1 MAKTLPTSF
10 PVLDVNRFT
19 VGQPIRS
26 ADYTDMVERMHFLWA
41 GHRARATG
49 WNWDYEA
56 TSAGDLTNRIAGEPE
71 IEDYQPI
78 LVPTR
83 PIAGADVKVGYRVF
97 CREARV
103 EANIY
108 RLEASPGIPVLIHS
122 PSFVEND
129 LPSWKWVETTVDLPL
144 TDVTVGGNI
153 VPIIFEFSVVAPV
166 AFPPQ
171 IKRIQ
176 PFEAGVF
183 DLSASDIP

>member
-1 MAKTLPTSF
+1 MAKTLPTTF
-10 PVLDVNRFT
+10 PTLDLNRFN

-26 ADYTDMVERMHFLWA
+26 ADYTSMVERMHFLWSA
-41 GHRARATG
+41 HRGRATG
-49 WNWDYEA
+49 WNWDYQA
-56 TSAGDLTNRIAGEPE
+56 TAAGDLTNSIAGEPE

-83 PIAGADVKVGYRVF
+83 PIAGNDVKVGYRAF
-97 CREARV
+97 LYEARI

-122 PSFVEND
+122 TSSVENID
-129 LPSWKWVETTVDLPL
+129 NSWKWEETTVDLPL
-144 TDVTVGGNI
+144 SDITVSGDL

-166 AFPPQ
+166 AFPPR

-183 DLSASDIP
+183 DLAASDIP